1 MRLLLLFFSL
11 ISLTCLAQ
19 TEVVSPLQS
28 NAAVYYQQTQTKPL
42 QSASRS
48 YLLEKK
54 NILINTDT
62 LELPFSDDFSTNT
75 LRGFDF
81 YKNNFFDTIY
91 YAYGPCDSILGIFET
106 EGRFHTIQSYD
117 FFWNTF
123 TKSIDSTP
131 TNPIVFT
138 RFPGSGLDC
147 IEFPAG
153 TWNLWPETIRK
164 NFDTLGNLTRQY
176 LDTFYA
182 DTLIKFAPDI
192 FRARLSQGTNWTDNY
207 AYWNTH
213 MPILPPTI
221 GVATLDGL
229 NEFGLPY
236 NKMSP
241 TTKGVADFLTSKP
254 INLSGLSV
262 ADSVYL
268 SFYYQPQGLGDWPNR
283 NDSLILEFYNKF
295 TSKWDRMWATRGDTT
310 APTGSRPFTQVMVL
324 VPQTQIPIR
333 DYFYNGFQFRFKNI
347 ASLAGN
353 NDHWHI
359 DYVRFNKNRNIADTI
374 ISDIAFVYPIP
385 SIFRDYEVLA
395 SSQYQGAS
403 SLVDTL
409 KIAIRNNNFDQAILN
424 PPATQSDFRS
434 DVVYQNPSIVFS
446 TQNTFNAGPISEILA
461 FPKNDFTVPATAGD
475 SLVITT
481 QASLNVPNINQTN
494 DTVLSRY
501 ICEKIL
507 AYDDG
512 SAERSYGL
520 EGLGLKK
527 FAQEFILNNPDTL
540 VGFQIH
546 FSNIDVRVDDLI
558 FTFNIWDTLELNR
571 PAFRDSAIYT
581 SDNKKPYYID
591 SVNGYAT
598 FLLDTPIRVSGKYY
612 LGWSQTDTRNL
623 QIGYDLNSTKGREH
637 MYIFTNGTWKKSTT
651 SVIGSVMIRSLLRRY
666 DGFATGL
673 DLVSEEQILDLYP
686 NPASHTLNVKSYL
699 GTTIEMYSIDGRK
712 LMDFIS
718 KEEIS
723 SINISDLSTG
733 IYFIKATDSN
743 KAQKTIKFIKT
754 N

>member
-1 MRLLLLFFSL
+1 MRFLFLLFILPS
-11 ISLTCLAQ
+11 IICHAQ
-19 TEVVSPLQS
+19 REVISPLQS
-28 NAAVYYQQTQTKPL
+28 NASIYYQQTQTKQL
-42 QSASRS
+42 QSPSRS
-48 YLLEKK
+48 YLIEKK

-62 LELPFSDDFSTNT
+62 LELPFTDDFSTNT

-91 YAYGPCDSILGIFET
+91 YAYGPCDSVLGIFET
-106 EGRFHTIQSYD
+106 EGRFHTVQSYD
-117 FFWNTF
+117 FFWNTS

-131 TNPIVFT
+131 TTPVVFT
-138 RFPGSGLDC
+138 RFPGLGLDC
-147 IEFPAG
+147 IELPAG

-192 FRARLSQGTNWTDNY
+192 FRARLSLGTKWTDNY

-236 NKMSP
+236 NKLSP
-241 TTKGVADFLTSKP
+241 TIKSVADYLTSKP

-283 NDSLILEFYNKF
+283 SDSLILEFYNNF
-295 TSKWDRMWATRGDTT
+295 TSKWDRMWSVRGDTT
-310 APTGSRPFTQVMVL
+310 SSNSPRPFTQVMVL

-359 DYVRFNKNRNIADTI
+359 DYVRFNKNRNLADTI

-385 SIFRDYEVLA
+385 SLFKDYEVLA
-395 SSQYQGAS
+395 SSQYEGSS
-403 SLVDTL
+403 SLIDTL
-409 KIAIRNNNFDQAILN
+409 KIKIRNNNFDQAIIN
-424 PPATQSDFRS
+424 PPATQSDFRI
-434 DVVYQNPSIVFS
+434 DIVYQNPSVVFV
-446 TQNTFNAGPISEILA
+446 TQNTFNAGPISEILL
-461 FPKNDFTVPATAGD
+461 FPKNNFSVPISAGD
-475 SLVITT
+475 SLVITA

-501 ICEKIL
+501 VCEKVL

-540 VGFQIH
+540 VGFQVH
-546 FSNIDVRVDDLI
+546 FSNIDVKVEDLI

-598 FLLDTPIRVSGKYY
+598 FLLDTPMRVSNKYY

-637 MYIFTNGTWKKSTT
+637 MLIFTNGTWKKSTT
-651 SVIGSVMIRSLLRRY
+651 SVNGSVMIRSLLKRF
-666 DGFATGL
+666 DGFATAL
-673 DLVSEEQILDLYP
+673 DIVSKNLNLELYP
-686 NPASHTLNVKSYL
+686 NPATNSINLRADI
-699 GTTIEMYSIDGRK
+699 GIAIELFSIDEKK
-712 LMDFIS
+712 LMNFIT
-718 KEEIS
+718 EEENS
-723 SINISDLSTG
+723 LINISNLSNG
-733 IYFIKATDSN
+733 IYFLKATDNN
-743 KAQKTIKFIKT
+743 KSQKTLKFVKSH
-754 N
+754 